1 MHRAV
6 AAFLVYDEGVPRG
19 QYRTW
24 SISRGERTKKRR
36 DSSGQLHSPDLHLH
50 SSNVQ
55 SIPDWP
61 ISLPPPPH
69 FVFKLRFGRSLQSH
83 WIGFFLGNPV
93 PPPAIKP
100 SGPRLVELSPS
111 NRAHPALPATSFV
124 SSEQTRDL
132 VRSMYKSHE
141 GILPSSLS

>member
-1 MHRAV
+1 MHRAE
-6 AAFLVYDEGVPRG
+6 AAPEYMTRESLGGNIECQFQEANALKKDEIRL
-19 QYRTW
+19 
-24 SISRGERTKKRR
+24 
-36 DSSGQLHSPDLHLH
+36 GQLHSPDLHLH

-61 ISLPPPPH
+61 ISLSPH

-83 WIGFFLGNPV
+83 WISFSLGNPV